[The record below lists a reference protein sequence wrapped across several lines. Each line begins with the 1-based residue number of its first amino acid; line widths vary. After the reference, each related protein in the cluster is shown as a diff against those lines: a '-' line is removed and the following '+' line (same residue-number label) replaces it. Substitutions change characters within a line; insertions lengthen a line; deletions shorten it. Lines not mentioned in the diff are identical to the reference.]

1 MKRILRRD
9 KQPGGLT
16 CAFTGHR
23 PNKYPWLSMPDSEA
37 YQKLKQRLR
46 GAVEQL
52 IGEGYTHFISGG
64 ALGVDTLAALTVL
77 EERDANP
84 FLTLEMALPC
94 PSQTRYWSARD
105 RQIHERLCAQADAL
119 TWISEIYTP
128 FCMYE
133 RNRFLVEAC
142 QTLIAVCDGTPGGT
156 RMTVGLAY
164 DEGKRIIT
172 LAP

>member
-1 MKRILRRD
+1 MKRILRREAA
-9 KQPGGLT
+9 GLI

-23 PNKYPWLSMPDSEA
+23 PNKYPWLNDPGSDACRSL
-37 YQKLKQRLR
+37 LKRLR
-46 GAVEQL
+46 GAVEDL

-64 ALGVDTLAALTVL
+64 ALGVDTLAALLVL
-77 EERDANP
+77 EMREKDPR
-84 FLTLEMALPC
+84 LTLEIALPC
-94 PSQTRYWSARD
+94 PDQTRYWSARD
-105 RQIHERLCAQADAL
+105 VRLHKRLCDQADAL
-119 TWISEIYTP
+119 TTISEIYTP

-133 RNRFLVEAC
+133 RNRFMVNAC
-142 QTLIAVCDGTPGGT
+142 QTLIAVYDGTPGGT